1 MVHIRENVEQHRILE
16 LHIGFHESFDPE
28 HDEAVVIYVGM
39 PVEKFAFRADTHGV
53 QPETKLA
60 EQVFRE
66 QRFRSFLIP
75 LVLALH
81 HGVQIRHYGIVIG
94 FQLVVVGIV
103 CDAEFGIEA
112 GEQNFKRVNLRIVK
126 IFIASEKVLE
136 IGDVLRE
143 SGGFAEC
150 LGRVRIGFAP
160 VVRPFFW
167 LEWVYDIFTGH
178 KIYIATAEV
187 VAEILVFLL
196 GIQAD
201 DRLSGHS
208 RVGQNEF

>member
-16 LHIGFHESFDPE
+16 LHIGFHESFDTE
-28 HDEAVVIYVGM
+28 HDETVVAYVGM
-39 PVEKFAFRADTHGV
+39 PVEKLAFGSDTHGI
-53 QPETKLA
+53 QSETKLA

-81 HGVQIRHYGIVIG
+81 HGVQIRHYRIVIG
-94 FQLVVVGIV
+94 FQLIVLGIV
-103 CDAEFGIEA
+103 CNTELAVEPCQ
-112 GEQNFKRVNLRIVK
+112 QNLKCVDLCVIK
-126 IFIASEKVLE
+126 IFIDSEKVLE
-136 IGDVLRE
+136 IGDMLRE

-150 LGRVRIGFAP
+150 LGRVCVGFAP

-167 LEWVYDIFTGH
+167 LQWVYDIFTGH
-178 KIYIATAEV
+178 KVYIATAEIV
-187 VAEILVFLL
+187 TEVFVFLL

-201 DRLSGHS
+201 NRFS
-208 RVGQNEF
+208 RHPQIDKD